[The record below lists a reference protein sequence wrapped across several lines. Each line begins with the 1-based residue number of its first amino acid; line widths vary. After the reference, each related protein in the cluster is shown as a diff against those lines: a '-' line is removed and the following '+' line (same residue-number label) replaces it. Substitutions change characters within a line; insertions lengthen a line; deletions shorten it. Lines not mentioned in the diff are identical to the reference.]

1 METKFGYVLS
11 GLVVKVQIKSNVS
24 WRFLI
29 IKVYK
34 KNLKNSGKWKVLK
47 LTSFD
52 IMYDNF

>member
-1 METKFGYVLS
+1 METRFGYVLS

-34 KNLKNSGKWKVLK
+34 KNLKNSGK
-47 LTSFD
+47 
-52 IMYDNF
+52 